1 MLLSI
6 CQLGPQVEDLL
17 IQRRDFSLV
26 LLTIGRHCVAVG
38 AISAAGVVAAD
49 LMKVGSPAATSI
61 LVLIFARDTPEVLTV
76 LPQIAD

>member
-17 IQRRDFSLV
+17 IQRRYLSLV
-26 LLTIGRHCVAVG
+26 FLTIGRPCVAVG
-38 AISAAGVVAAD
+38 AISAASVIAAD

-61 LVLIFARDTPEVLTV
+61 LVLIFARDTPKVLTI
-76 LPQIAD
+76 LSQIAD